1 MNLQPLYDVKSRLEQ
16 AAIAGTGL
24 LAEDFRLRRA
34 GEELKPLAAASPV
47 FGKIHQ
53 GLAGLLAAPREEQ
66 GGLLLDLLALTDAV
80 VYTQGVSRAD
90 GALEPLPP
98 GCGVYLPLSYSQLN
112 PLLAALTGKGGGR
125 QSQVKDIWEAQPA
138 FFGDYRVLPAL
149 ISGLGDSYGELAEL
163 NAQILKGLGP
173 APLPLLK
180 EGFDPAGKKD
190 MARRVEVISAIEGAA
205 ATPWLLE
212 VLPQSKKSVR
222 GAVIEALGE
231 DQENASLLLEL
242 AQTERGAQ
250 REAVLN
256 ALAKQDSAAVRDFWR
271 TETEQSPVRLWFLKH
286 APFPWVSDLAAGAF
300 RAQLERLL
308 SEAKITQD
316 SLMDLYLCRRGVLGR
331 SSPKMLD
338 CWRWAEE
345 QRPALSRVSRAPGV
359 RHVDPG
365 TALPHWLLESLQA
378 GGAGPL
384 CQLSLEL
391 WEKKSLPY
399 LACALTAALLTWP
412 AEEVYNRF
420 APCFQEDR
428 PETARALLD
437 AFTPLRWN
445 GKAARYELSSEAGGV
460 SHPLAQP
467 LDLRWYGPLTRAR
480 TSGVLAHQEM
490 SGPLTCEQTMD
501 QVMRQLFREDL
512 SQVREQ
518 TGVYF
523 YHLIHN
529 VGGGY
534 HLEDIILLGRCGW
547 SRWKE
552 LLSDRVTTVFVALQV
567 LEATPLSGPEKAEVL
582 RMLYKTVPEQ
592 NRARDWPEQTM
603 RWKLAVWEQ
612 EVLP

>member
-190 MARRVEVISAIEGAA
+190 MARWVEVISAIEGAA
-205 ATPWLLE
+205 AAPWLRE

-222 GAVIEALGE
+222 AAVIEALGE
-231 DQENASLLLEL
+231 NPENASLLLEL

-250 REAVLN
+250 RETVLW
-256 ALAKQDSAAVRDFWR
+256 ALAKQDREAVRDFW
-271 TETEQSPVRLWFLKH
+271 TAEVAENPAHIMFLKH
-286 APFPWVSDLAAGAF
+286 SRTDWASDLAAAALRREIETFFDRGNSITP
-300 RAQLERLL
+300 EDRLRL
-308 SEAKITQD
+308 NQVRWACTGKT
-316 SLMDLYLCRRGVLGR
+316 
-331 SSPKMLD
+331 SPAMLD
-338 CWRWAEE
+338 CWRWMDSVLNSGELTQGASHLVSLSGEIVNWLLDSLYAAGPSPLCDLCRE
-345 QRPALSRVSRAPGV
+345 LWDKNRDHTRYLPHALLAALITRPAAEVYETFSPYLERSVGV
-359 RHVDPG
+359 RKASALKDAFGHIFWDKQSGCYRISHNLYDILVWTDSRT
-365 TALPHWLLESLQA
+365 TAL
-378 GGAGPL
+378 
-384 CQLSLEL
+384 
-391 WEKKSLPY
+391 
-399 LACALTAALLTWP
+399 
-412 AEEVYNRF
+412 AE
-420 APCFQEDR
+420 
-428 PETARALLD
+428 
-437 AFTPLRWN
+437 
-445 GKAARYELSSEAGGV
+445 
-460 SHPLAQP
+460 P
-467 LDLRWYGPLTRAR
+467 LDRRWFGLLFKIPDFTNALRRLIPPEDPELCDKLAVYQYRAILN
-480 TSGVLAHQEM
+480 SHFL
-490 SGPLTCEQTMD
+490 
-501 QVMRQLFREDL
+501 REDVEFL
-512 SQVREQ
+512 RDHGWTKWQGFLDRKVRRDGSL
-518 TGVYF
+518 TVYA
-523 YHLIHN
+523 
-529 VGGGY
+529 
-534 HLEDIILLGRCGW
+534 
-547 SRWKE
+547 
-552 LLSDRVTTVFVALQV
+552 VANYLN
-567 LEATPLSGPEKAEVL
+567 ATSLTGPEKAEELLHLEKIVQ
-582 RMLYKTVPEQ
+582 EQ
-592 NRARDWPEQTM
+592 HAANKRPLWPAASVQKQIAAWNAECTG
-603 RWKLAVWEQ
+603 
-612 EVLP
+612 

>member
-1 MNLQPLYDVKSRLEQ
+1 MDLQPLYDMKSRLEQ

-34 GEELKPLAAASPV
+34 GEELKPLAAVSPV

-53 GLAGLLAAPREEQ
+53 GLAGLLAAPRAEQ

-90 GALEPLPP
+90 GALESLPP
-98 GCGVYLPLSYSQLN
+98 GPGTCLPLSYSQLN
-112 PLLAALTGKGGGR
+112 PLLTALTGKGGGR
-125 QSQVKDIWEAQPA
+125 LAVIKSIQETHPA
-138 FFGDYRVLPAL
+138 FLGDFRVLPAL

-190 MARRVEVISAIEGAA
+190 MARRVEVISAIEGAR
-205 ATPWLLE
+205 ATPWLRE

-222 GAVIEALGE
+222 AAVIEALGE

-445 GKAARYELSSEAGGV
+445 EKTARYELSSEAGGV